1 MVIEKIKRQFDLD
14 YKLEWKYGVDI
25 SVIKKDIEELE
36 KIGATMVIIDAEN
49 QYGECIVEI
58 KAISERME
66 TDDEL
71 KRRIFEQNK
80 RDEAIKKRELE
91 QFERIKL
98 KYGL

>member
-1 MVIEKIKRQFDLD
+1 MEEKRKIQVEVNYPLN
-14 YKLEWKYGVDI
+14 WKYGVDI

-36 KIGATMVIIDAEN
+36 KLGANIVIIDCDNE
-49 QYGECIVEI
+49 YGDCIIEI

-66 TDDEL
+66 TDDEY
-71 KRRIFEQNK
+71 KKRIFEQNK
-80 RDEAIKKRELE
+80 RDEEIKKRELE